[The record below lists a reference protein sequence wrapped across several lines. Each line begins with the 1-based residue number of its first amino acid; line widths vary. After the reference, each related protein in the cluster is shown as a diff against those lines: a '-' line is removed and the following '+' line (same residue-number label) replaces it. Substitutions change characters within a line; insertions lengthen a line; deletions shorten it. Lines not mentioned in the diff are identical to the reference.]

1 MELRID
7 AHPDPMMGLVPLFTA
22 IDAGLFAKRGI
33 EPVFVQRTAVQA
45 IEDMRADRM
54 DLTFSGPTLTIM
66 ARERF
71 GLASRFVATA
81 ALRGSYGGRNA
92 DFMNIIARKDV
103 SIARPGDF
111 EGKRLAAF
119 ALDGGITHSAP
130 LYLFNRHGIDVS
142 SVQWVPMPFHK
153 MPDALAAGEID
164 VAVCVEPLVTIMLRR
179 GLGYAVDEVLGEGSL
194 AMASTGN
201 PSLVSNWWT
210 TREAYA
216 RNPALFAATAE
227 ALAEAVDAVYRDP
240 SAALDAMAR
249 HTGQDSALLREIGF
263 DTTLFHP
270 FGMDDPAV
278 KAVMADHA
286 RWHAAELETR
296 ADFALRC
303 AWAHGTAGL
312 RTHVDAAGPQARMSW
327 DVMQALRARW
337 AGRIRL
343 QMVAMAPMDTY
354 LGAQAEA
361 FVRRVAESGGVLG
374 GVTRIPGLP
383 PAAARQ
389 RLALA
394 LDALFG
400 WAGRYG
406 LDVDLHVDE
415 SCEPAADSLREV
427 ARAAQAK
434 GVRGYV
440 VCGHCCSLAVQPEA
454 VREQALDL
462 CLEAGLAIV
471 SLPLVNL
478 FLQDRS
484 AGRTPRL
491 RGLAPLHEIAGRG
504 IPVALASD
512 NCGDAFHAYGD
523 YDPLEVLREG
533 VRNGHL
539 DGAAAD
545 WSASVTATPARLM
558 RHPARGMLEKGG
570 AADFIVFDA
579 RSMPELL
586 ARPQSDRIVV
596 RGGRPLAESLPS
608 FAELDCAL
616 AEAGHA

>member
-1 MELRID
+1 
-7 AHPDPMMGLVPLFTA
+7 
-22 IDAGLFAKRGI
+22 
-33 EPVFVQRTAVQA
+33 
-45 IEDMRADRM
+45 MRAVGERLAQAVGDYILR
-54 DLTFSGPTLTIM
+54 DARVPRALLPTALR
-66 ARERF
+66 ALADGQ
-71 GLASRFVATA
+71 GLARVDLAVE
-81 ALRGSYGGRNA
+81 GGRLRAIAPVGRLGAGAVLDLAGRQVWPSFHDLHTHLDKTHTLARAPNA
-92 DFMNIIARKDV
+92 D
-103 SIARPGDF
+103 GT
-111 EGKRLAAF
+111 L
-119 ALDGGITHSAP
+119 
-130 LYLFNRHGIDVS
+130 
-142 SVQWVPMPFHK
+142 
-153 MPDALAAGEID
+153 
-164 VAVCVEPLVTIMLRR
+164 
-179 GLGYAVDEVLGEGSL
+179 LG
-194 AMASTGN
+194 
-201 PSLVSNWWT
+201 
-210 TREAYA
+210 
-216 RNPALFAATAE
+216 
-227 ALAEAVDAVYRDP
+227 
-240 SAALDAMAR
+240 
-249 HTGQDSALLREIGF
+249 
-263 DTTLFHP
+263 
-270 FGMDDPAV
+270 AV

-454 VREQALDL
+454 VREPALDL

-558 RHPARGMLEKGG
+558 RHPARGMLEEGG